1 MVTWAEGRSSAN
13 ATDEPRGNH
22 FASDSTAMNR
32 DRIEAVFGYAL
43 AVAAQ
48 SDHPRDREL
57 GPIHLLK
64 YLYLADLAHAKA
76 RGGESYTGVDW
87 RFHKFGPWAV
97 EAFQQIEPA
106 MAHLRAGCRQFASG
120 YRDDTLRWHL
130 PADQLELR
138 EARLP
143 LEVERSVAGAVRAF
157 GSDTSA
163 LLHHV
168 YRTPPMLRARP
179 GDRLDLRPASEP
191 VEAEEPPPDEPLP
204 EIRLSKTRVKK
215 MREEVQR
222 RLARKRKGRRSVVP
236 QPPPLYDEVFAEGV
250 AWLDGPDPEPHTGK
264 LSFSDEVWTSRARGD
279 TELP

>member
-1 MVTWAEGRSSAN
+1 MKPARV
-13 ATDEPRGNH
+13 
-22 FASDSTAMNR
+22 
-32 DRIEAVFGYAL
+32 EAVFGYAL

-48 SDHPRDREL
+48 ADHPRDREL

-64 YLYLADLAHAKA
+64 YLYLADVAYAEAH
-76 RGGESYTGVDW
+76 GGESFSGVDW

-97 EAFQQIEPA
+97 EAFQQIESA
-106 MAHLRAGCRQFASG
+106 MAHLGAGR
-120 YRDDTLRWHL
+120 RDFRSAFREDAVRWHL
-130 PADQLELR
+130 PSAEPEHRADG
-138 EARLP
+138 LP
-143 LEVERSVAGAVRAF
+143 LEVERSVARAVRAF

-179 GDRLDLRPASEP
+179 GARLELRSDLER
-191 VEAEEPPPDEPLP
+191 VEADEPTP
-204 EIRLSKTRVKK
+204 EAPRAEVPLSKTRLKR

-222 RLARKRKGRRSVVP
+222 RLAKKREARRTLVP
-236 QPPPLYDEVFAEGV
+236 EPPPRYDEVFAEGV
-250 AWLDGPDPEPHTGK
+250 AWLDGPQPEPRRGT